1 MDGQGDPVKI
11 NNSESATPVAL
22 VSDRVNG
29 GAAIA
34 CCRLYHGVVSLG
46 SDARWIALGDE
57 RGKGA
62 SLASDWI
69 PGRVLVLQRL
79 MSRFIS
85 SEKWS
90 WRLQAELNNITL
102 SEHLRKKKW
111 ELINLHNVHDGV
123 SFGLLSKLPKRLPV
137 VWTLHD
143 MWPLTGYCC
152 YSYSCGKYEDGCTG
166 ECPQAHL
173 WGRMSKSPENG
184 WLARQSFYR
193 RNLKRLHFV
202 SPSRWLAGCAR
213 ARLHEEVS
221 VSVIPYGV
229 PLDVFKPA
237 RDKRAVRLALG
248 LPLEGSIVLCGAQN
262 IDDARKGTR
271 YLMQAI
277 EMLNKRRREAVTVV
291 AFGNAP
297 KGSGL
302 PADWI
307 HTGTIRD
314 EALLNLYYS
323 SADVFVLPSL
333 ADNLPN
339 TLIEATAAGTP
350 CVTSDVGGCPDI
362 VREGE
367 TGFVAKQQDAEDLAQ
382 CIEKVLEMDNE
393 RWRQMSVTCRRVAVA
408 EYDVKL
414 QAQRYLELFVEM
426 ISRAAP
432 MRNKK

>member
-1 MDGQGDPVKI
+1 
-11 NNSESATPVAL
+11 
-22 VSDRVNG
+22 
-29 GAAIA
+29 
-34 CCRLYHGVVSLG
+34 
-46 SDARWIALGDE
+46 
-57 RGKGA
+57 
-62 SLASDWI
+62 
-69 PGRVLVLQRL
+69 
-79 MSRFIS
+79 
-85 SEKWS
+85 
-90 WRLQAELNNITL
+90 
-102 SEHLRKKKW
+102 
-111 ELINLHNVHDGV
+111 
-123 SFGLLSKLPKRLPV
+123 
-137 VWTLHD
+137 
-143 MWPLTGYCC
+143 
-152 YSYSCGKYEDGCTG
+152 
-166 ECPQAHL
+166 
-173 WGRMSKSPENG
+173 
-184 WLARQSFYR
+184 
-193 RNLKRLHFV
+193 LHFV

-221 VSVIPYGV
+221 VGVIPYGV